1 MFFNHL
7 RWMCFFLINLSLAR
21 RIYTPRYCDYSQA
34 SSGRVFPPAK
44 MNGFK
49 RNLAGRDY
57 VSKGTHKKIWA
68 PIACV
73 APSQAAKPRL
83 FLSAHMSPVRLIPSF
98 RTEKTADVGV
108 ESRDP
113 TANVC
118 PSSKIPD
125 FLRIGGGRIEKV
137 RFSWFFGWVFCW
149 SAT

>member
-1 MFFNHL
+1 
-7 RWMCFFLINLSLAR
+7 MCFFLINLSLAR

-49 RNLAGRDY
+49 RNLAGRNY

-73 APSQAAKPRL
+73 APTPPQAA
-83 FLSAHMSPVRLIPSF
+83 SATFFVCSYVASPFDRLIPSF

-137 RFSWFFGWVFCW
+137 RFS
-149 SAT
+149 